1 MTEIV
6 SNRFYLFETF
16 QQVLLIM
23 SYRSISTTIC
33 AISIFTT
40 SLLPSL
46 PIAAR
51 SLTKNQAFPTSGKVL
66 KLTSGDLMCYV
77 DLVDASGKK
86 HTLGADFSVCEQSEF
101 LNQQVRLTYKKIKV
115 SDCQSAEPCGKSKL
129 KNAIIKMRS
138 VR

>member
-1 MTEIV
+1 
-6 SNRFYLFETF
+6 
-16 QQVLLIM
+16 M

-33 AISIFTT
+33 TISIFMI

-46 PIAAR
+46 PISAKEMTA
-51 SLTKNQAFPTSGKVL
+51 NQSFPTRGKVL

-77 DLVDASGKK
+77 DLVDAGGKK
-86 HTLGADFSVCEQSEF
+86 YSLGADFSICEQSKF

-129 KNAIIKMRS
+129 KNAIVKMRL

>member
-1 MTEIV
+1 
-6 SNRFYLFETF
+6 
-16 QQVLLIM
+16 M

-46 PIAAR
+46 PISAKD
-51 SLTKNQAFPTSGKVL
+51 LNKNQAFPTSGKVL

-77 DLVDASGKK
+77 DLVDAGGKK
-86 HTLGADFSVCEQSEF
+86 YSLGADFSICDRSEF

-129 KNAIIKMRS
+129 KNAIVKMRL
-138 VR
+138 VRSR

>member
-1 MTEIV
+1 
-6 SNRFYLFETF
+6 
-16 QQVLLIM
+16 M

-33 AISIFTT
+33 AISIVTT
-40 SLLPSL
+40 SLLHSI
-46 PIAAR
+46 PIAAQN
-51 SLTKNQAFPTSGKVL
+51 LTKNQAFPTSGKVL

-77 DLVDASGKK
+77 DLVDVAGKK

-101 LNQQVRLTYKKIKV
+101 LNKRVRLTYRKIKV

-129 KNAIIKMRS
+129 KNAIFKMRL